1 MSSCDFDDGAEHK
14 KINLLQLIE
23 VFVAVTL
30 IFALKVSGD
39 NWLCFPANLFNH
51 HVVFLVGN
59 VIIVVCYV
67 LSHRTEKLGIKSVER
82 NSSSSHRKTTS
93 DASIGESVTVTSQP
107 TEKHTPEEE
116 SGEENYE
123 IAGFKT
129 ESETEMEVAIKQ
141 AVKQIERFR
150 RTQSEKLKSEILMKP
165 QRKLKRSV
173 AEERRRFLATSGEE
187 RSPAM
192 SSEMVEKMSNE
203 EFQLAIEKFIS
214 KQHKFLKLE
223 GVAESNKNF

>member
-1 MSSCDFDDGAEHK
+1 MNSCDFDDTAEHK

-23 VFVAVTL
+23 VFVAVAL

-51 HVVFLVGN
+51 HVIFVVGN

-67 LSHRTEKLGIKSVER
+67 LSRRTEKLGIKSVER
-82 NSSSSHRKTTS
+82 NSSLSHRKTTS

-107 TEKHTPEEE
+107 MGKHTPEE
-116 SGEENYE
+116 
-123 IAGFKT
+123 

-150 RTQSEKLKSEILMKP
+150 RTQSEKLKSEMLMKP

-173 AEERRRFLATSGEE
+173 AAERSRSLVTSGEE

-192 SSEMVEKMSNE
+192 SSETVEKMSNE

-214 KQHKFLKLE
+214 KQHRFLKLE
-223 GVAESNKNF
+223 GVAESNKKL